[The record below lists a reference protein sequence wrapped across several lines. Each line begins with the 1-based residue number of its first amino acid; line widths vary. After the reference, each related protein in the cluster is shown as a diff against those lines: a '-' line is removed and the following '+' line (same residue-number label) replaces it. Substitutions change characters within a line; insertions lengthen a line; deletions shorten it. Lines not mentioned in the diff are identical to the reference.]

1 MNHFEKQVL
10 QGQGQGLHHTTQSP
24 HPNILPG
31 LCASEGGLAQPKV
44 LLTGFLGSRKLNSRL
59 RYLVL

>member
-10 QGQGQGLHHTTQSP
+10 QRQGLGLHHP
-24 HPNILPG
+24 ALRVPPPILPG
-31 LCASEGGLAQPKV
+31 LCTWEGLVRPQV
-44 LLTGFLGSRKLNSRL
+44 LLTGFLGSRRLKSRL